1 MKKNNF
7 KIVKID
13 KSKNLFNY
21 EKKIL
26 INELILDLKLGYY
39 DFEKEKAQ
47 KVKFSLEIDYQD
59 KKPSNDKDI
68 KSIVNYGTIVKFITK
83 LIKKKH
89 YNFLET
95 LAEAVFDELFKDKR
109 IAKIMLK
116 IEKLEILKQCSSV
129 GIQIT
134 KKEVM
139 ISSEIGKEVIKKEL
153 PLIPKLPG
161 VYRMLND
168 KGDIL
173 YVGKAKNLPNRLKS
187 YVSEKNHI
195 IRTERM
201 LSQTRKLEI
210 TTTSNE
216 SEALLLEA
224 NLIKKYKPKFNILL
238 RDDKS
243 FPFIF
248 IGNKDK
254 WPQIKRHRGKK
265 TKKGFYFGPF
275 ASAGS
280 ANWTIKMIQKI
291 FHLRVCDDTVFKN
304 RERPCI
310 LYQIK
315 RCSGPCVGY
324 IEKNEYKKT
333 VDDAIEFVSGKS
345 RKIQKSLSDQ
355 MEKAS
360 DNLDFEKAG
369 ILRDRIK
376 SLNIIQSSQ
385 RINEANL
392 IEADVIAGYKESG
405 KTCIQV
411 FFYRSKQNWGN
422 QAFFPKHDPDEKL
435 SDILNSFVSQFYEN
449 KSVPSSIILSEEIK
463 EKILIEKTLS
473 QKEEKQ
479 IDISIA
485 KKGSKLKVINQAIKN
500 AKDSLTR
507 KLYES
512 QNNRELFDAVA
523 NKFNLETNINLIE
536 VYDNSHIQG
545 TNSVGALIAYG
556 DEGFIKKRYR
566 KFNIKIQKNEQDDY
580 GMMREVLNRRFKRAI
595 QEKDNY
601 LTFPDLVLIDGG
613 KGQYSVAR
621 ETLNELGLHDLPIVA
636 IAKGKQ
642 RNSGNE
648 TFFHN
653 GKEFKFIKNDPTLF
667 FLQRIRDESH
677 RFAISAHRAKRKK
690 GISKSLLD
698 QIEGIGSIRKRALL
712 NHFGSARAVESAS
725 LDEIKSVEGV
735 EAKVAKKIYNFF
747 HE

>member
-1 MKKNNF
+1 
-7 KIVKID
+7 
-13 KSKNLFNY
+13 
-21 EKKIL
+21 
-26 INELILDLKLGYY
+26 
-39 DFEKEKAQ
+39 
-47 KVKFSLEIDYQD
+47 
-59 KKPSNDKDI
+59 
-68 KSIVNYGTIVKFITK
+68 
-83 LIKKKH
+83 
-89 YNFLET
+89 
-95 LAEAVFDELFKDKR
+95 
-109 IAKIMLK
+109 ML
-116 IEKLEILKQCSSV
+116 
-129 GIQIT
+129 
-134 KKEVM
+134 
-139 ISSEIGKEVIKKEL
+139 SSETGKEVIKKEL
-153 PLIPKLPG
+153 PLMPKLPG
-161 VYRMLND
+161 VYRMLNS
-168 KGDIL
+168 KNEIL
-173 YVGKAKNLPNRLKS
+173 YVGKAKNLTNRLKS

-201 LSQTRKLEI
+201 LSQTKKLEI

-224 NLIKKYKPKFNILL
+224 NLIKKYKPKYNILL

-248 IGNKDK
+248 IGNKEK

-265 TKKGFYFGPF
+265 NKEGFYFGPF

-324 IEKNEYKKT
+324 IKNDEYKQT
-333 VDDAIEFVSGKS
+333 VEDAIEFVSGKS
-345 RKIQKSLSDQ
+345 RKIQKNLSQQ

-360 DNLDFEKAG
+360 EELDFERAT

-422 QAFFPKHDPDEKL
+422 QAFFPKHDPDESLKE
-435 SDILNSFVSQFYEN
+435 ILNSFISQFYEN
-449 KSVPSSIILSEEIK
+449 KSVPKTIIINEEIK
-463 EKILIEKTLS
+463 EKTLIEKTLS
-473 QKEEKQ
+473 KKESKE
-479 IDISIA
+479 INISVA

-500 AKDSLTR
+500 AKDSLNR

-512 QNNRELFDAVA
+512 QNNRDLFDKVA
-523 NKFNLETNINLIE
+523 KKFDLETNVSLVE

-545 TNSVGALIAYG
+545 TNSVGALITFG
-556 DEGFIKKRYR
+556 EEGFIKKRYR
-566 KFNIKIQKNEQDDY
+566 KFNIKIKQNEQDDY
-580 GMMREVLNRRFKRAI
+580 GMMKEVLNRRFKKAI

-601 LTFPDLVLIDGG
+601 LSFPDLVLIDGG
-613 KGQYSVAR
+613 KGQYSTAR
-621 ETLNELGLHDLPIVA
+621 ETLNELGLHDIPIIA
-636 IAKGKQ
+636 IAKGKF
-642 RNSGNE
+642 RNSGDE

-653 GKEFKFIKNDPTLF
+653 GKSFKFQKNDPTLF
-667 FLQRIRDESH
+667 FLQRIRDEAH

-725 LDEIKSVEGV
+725 LDEIKTVEGV
-735 EAKVAKKIYNFF
+735 EEKVAKKNI
-747 HE
+747 

>member
-1 MKKNNF
+1 M
-7 KIVKID
+7 V
-13 KSKNLFNY
+13 
-21 EKKIL
+21 
-26 INELILDLKLGYY
+26 
-39 DFEKEKAQ
+39 
-47 KVKFSLEIDYQD
+47 
-59 KKPSNDKDI
+59 
-68 KSIVNYGTIVKFITK
+68 
-83 LIKKKH
+83 
-89 YNFLET
+89 
-95 LAEAVFDELFKDKR
+95 
-109 IAKIMLK
+109 
-116 IEKLEILKQCSSV
+116 SSD
-129 GIQIT
+129 
-134 KKEVM
+134 
-139 ISSEIGKEVIKKEL
+139 IGKEVIKKEI
-153 PLIPKLPG
+153 PLVPKLPG
-161 VYRMLND
+161 VYRMLNS
-168 KGDIL
+168 KNEVL

-201 LSQTRKLEI
+201 LSQTKKLEI

-224 NLIKKYKPKFNILL
+224 NLIKKYKPRFNILL

-248 IGNKDK
+248 IGNKDN

-265 TKKGFYFGPF
+265 NKDGFFFGPF

-291 FHLRVCDDTVFKN
+291 FQLRVCDDTVFRN
-304 RERPCI
+304 RQRPCI

-324 IEKNEYKKT
+324 VEKNDYKKS
-333 VDDAIEFVSGKS
+333 VEDAIEFVSGKS
-345 RKIQKSLSDQ
+345 RKIKKSLYDQ

-360 DNLDFEKAG
+360 DGLNFEKAA

-392 IEADVIAGYKESG
+392 VEADVIAGYKESG

-422 QAFFPKHDPDEKL
+422 QAFFPKHDPDENL
-435 SDILNSFVSQFYEN
+435 NEILNSFLSQFYEN
-449 KSVPSSIILSEEIK
+449 KSVPSSIIINEEIK
-463 EKILIEKTLS
+463 EKTLIEKTLS
-473 QKEEKQ
+473 KKEGKQ
-479 IDISIA
+479 INISIA
-485 KKGSKLKVINQAIKN
+485 KKGSKLNVINQAIKN
-500 AKDSLTR
+500 AKDSLNR

-512 QNNRELFDAVA
+512 QNNKELFEELA
-523 NKFNLETNINLIE
+523 NKFNLENNVNLVE
-536 VYDNSHIQG
+536 VYDNSHNQG
-545 TNSVGALIAYG
+545 SNSVGALIAYG
-556 DEGFIKKRYR
+556 EEGFIKKRYR

-580 GMMREVLNRRFKRAI
+580 GMMKEVVNRRFKRAV
-595 QEKDNY
+595 QEKNNY
-601 LTFPDLVLIDGG
+601 LSMPDLVLIDGG
-613 KGQYSVAR
+613 KGQYSVVR
-621 ETLNELGLHDLPIVA
+621 ETMNELGLHDIPIIA
-636 IAKGKQ
+636 IAKGKF

-653 GKEFKFIKNDPTLF
+653 GKDFKFEKNDPTLF
-667 FLQRIRDESH
+667 FLQRIRDEAH

-690 GISKSLLD
+690 GISRSLLD
-698 QIEGIGSIRKRALL
+698 QIDSIGSIRKRALL

-725 LDEIKSVEGV
+725 LEEIKSVEGV
-735 EAKVAKKIYNFF
+735 EEKVAKKIYNFF

>member
-1 MKKNNF
+1 M
-7 KIVKID
+7 V
-13 KSKNLFNY
+13 
-21 EKKIL
+21 
-26 INELILDLKLGYY
+26 
-39 DFEKEKAQ
+39 
-47 KVKFSLEIDYQD
+47 
-59 KKPSNDKDI
+59 
-68 KSIVNYGTIVKFITK
+68 
-83 LIKKKH
+83 
-89 YNFLET
+89 
-95 LAEAVFDELFKDKR
+95 
-109 IAKIMLK
+109 
-116 IEKLEILKQCSSV
+116 SSD
-129 GIQIT
+129 
-134 KKEVM
+134 
-139 ISSEIGKEVIKKEL
+139 IGKEVIKKEI
-153 PLIPKLPG
+153 PLVPKLPG
-161 VYRMLND
+161 VYRMLNANNEV
-168 KGDIL
+168 L

-187 YVSEKNHI
+187 YISEKNHI

-201 LSQTRKLEI
+201 LSQTKKLEI

-224 NLIKKYKPKFNILL
+224 NLIKKFKPRYNILL

-254 WPQIKRHRGKK
+254 WAQIKRHRGKK
-265 TKKGFYFGPF
+265 NKEGFFFGPF

-291 FHLRVCDDTVFKN
+291 FQLRVCDDTVFKN

-324 IEKNEYKKT
+324 VKENEYKKS
-333 VDDAIEFVSGKS
+333 VEDAIEFVSGKS
-345 RKIQKSLSDQ
+345 RKIQKSLSTQ
-355 MEKAS
+355 MENAS
-360 DNLDFEKAG
+360 ENLDFEKAA

-385 RINEANL
+385 RVNEANL

-435 SDILNSFVSQFYEN
+435 DEIINSFVSQFYEN

-463 EKILIEKTLS
+463 EKNLIEQTLTK
-473 QKEEKQ
+473 KEGKQ
-479 IDISIA
+479 INISVA

-500 AKDSLTR
+500 AKDSLNR

-512 QNNRELFDAVA
+512 QNNKELFEEVA
-523 NKFNLETNINLIE
+523 KKFNLETNINLVE

-545 TNSVGALIAYG
+545 TNSIGALIAFG

-566 KFNIKIQKNEQDDY
+566 KFNIKIEKNEQDDY
-580 GMMREVLNRRFKRAI
+580 GMMREVLNRRFKRAL

-601 LTFPDLVLIDGG
+601 LTIPDLVLIDGG
-613 KGQYSVAR
+613 KGQYSAAR
-621 ETLNELGLHDLPIVA
+621 ETMNELGLHDIPVIA
-636 IAKGKQ
+636 IAKGKF

-653 GKEFKFIKNDPTLF
+653 GKEFKFQKNDPTLF
-667 FLQRIRDESH
+667 FLQRLRDESH

-735 EAKVAKKIYNFF
+735 EEKVAKKIYNFF

>member
-1 MKKNNF
+1 
-7 KIVKID
+7 
-13 KSKNLFNY
+13 
-21 EKKIL
+21 
-26 INELILDLKLGYY
+26 
-39 DFEKEKAQ
+39 
-47 KVKFSLEIDYQD
+47 
-59 KKPSNDKDI
+59 
-68 KSIVNYGTIVKFITK
+68 
-83 LIKKKH
+83 
-89 YNFLET
+89 
-95 LAEAVFDELFKDKR
+95 
-109 IAKIMLK
+109 
-116 IEKLEILKQCSSV
+116 
-129 GIQIT
+129 
-134 KKEVM
+134 M

-168 KGDIL
+168 KGEIL

-187 YVSEKNHI
+187 YIAEKNHI

-201 LSQTRKLEI
+201 LSQTKKLEI

-224 NLIKKYKPKFNILL
+224 NLIKKHKPKFNILL

-248 IGNKDK
+248 IGNKDV
-254 WPQIKRHRGKK
+254 WPQIRRHRGKK
-265 TKKGFYFGPF
+265 TKEGFYFGPF

-291 FHLRVCDDTVFKN
+291 FHIRVCDDTVFKN

-324 IEKNEYKKT
+324 VEKEDYKKT

-360 DNLDFEKAG
+360 EDLDFEKAV

-422 QAFFPKHDPDEKL
+422 QAFFPKHDPDESL
-435 SDILNSFVSQFYEN
+435 SNILNSFVSQFYEN
-449 KSVPSSIILSEEIK
+449 KSVPSSIIISEEIK
-463 EKILIEKTLS
+463 EKNLIEKTLS
-473 QKEEKQ
+473 KKEGKQ
-479 IDISIA
+479 VNLSVA
-485 KKGSKLKVINQAIKN
+485 KKGSKLKVINQATKN
-500 AKDSLTR
+500 AKESLNR

-512 QNNRELFDAVA
+512 QNNRELFDSVSS
-523 NKFNLETNINLIE
+523 KFNLETNINLVE

-545 TNSVGALIAYG
+545 TNSVGALIAFG
-556 DEGFIKKRYR
+556 EEGFIKKRYR
-566 KFNIKIQKNEQDDY
+566 KFNIKSKKNEQDDY

-601 LTFPDLVLIDGG
+601 LSFPDLVIVDGG

-621 ETLNELGLHDLPIVA
+621 DSLNELGLHEIPIIA
-636 IAKGKQ
+636 IAKGKF

-648 TFFHN
+648 IFFHN
-653 GKEFKFIKNDPTLF
+653 GKEYKFNKNDPTLF

-677 RFAISAHRAKRKK
+677 RFAISAHRAKRKR

-725 LDEIKSVEGV
+725 LDEIKSVDGV
-735 EAKVAKKIYNFF
+735 EEKVAKKIYNFF

>member
-1 MKKNNF
+1 
-7 KIVKID
+7 
-13 KSKNLFNY
+13 
-21 EKKIL
+21 
-26 INELILDLKLGYY
+26 
-39 DFEKEKAQ
+39 
-47 KVKFSLEIDYQD
+47 
-59 KKPSNDKDI
+59 
-68 KSIVNYGTIVKFITK
+68 
-83 LIKKKH
+83 
-89 YNFLET
+89 
-95 LAEAVFDELFKDKR
+95 
-109 IAKIMLK
+109 
-116 IEKLEILKQCSSV
+116 
-129 GIQIT
+129 
-134 KKEVM
+134 M

-168 KGDIL
+168 KGEIL

-187 YVSEKNHI
+187 YIAEKNHI

-201 LSQTRKLEI
+201 LSQTKKLEI

-224 NLIKKYKPKFNILL
+224 NLIKKHKPKFNILL

-248 IGNKDK
+248 IGNKDV
-254 WPQIKRHRGKK
+254 WPQIRRHRGKK
-265 TKKGFYFGPF
+265 TKEGFYFGPF

-324 IEKNEYKKT
+324 VEKEDYKKT

-360 DNLDFEKAG
+360 EDLDFEKAV

-422 QAFFPKHDPDEKL
+422 QAFFPKHDPDESL
-435 SDILNSFVSQFYEN
+435 SNILNSFVSQFSEN
-449 KSVPSSIILSEEIK
+449 KSMPSSIIISEEIK
-463 EKILIEKTLS
+463 EKNLIEKTLS
-473 QKEEKQ
+473 KKEGKQ
-479 IDISIA
+479 VNLSVA
-485 KKGSKLKVINQAIKN
+485 KKGSKLKVINQATKN
-500 AKDSLTR
+500 AKESLNR

-512 QNNRELFDAVA
+512 QNNRELFDSVA
-523 NKFNLETNINLIE
+523 SKFNLETNINLVE

-545 TNSVGALIAYG
+545 TNSVGALIAFG
-556 DEGFIKKRYR
+556 EEGFIKKRYR
-566 KFNIKIQKNEQDDY
+566 KFNIKSKKNEQDDY

-601 LTFPDLVLIDGG
+601 LSFPDLVIVDGG

-621 ETLNELGLHDLPIVA
+621 DSLNELGLHEIPIIA
-636 IAKGKQ
+636 IAKGKF

-653 GKEFKFIKNDPTLF
+653 GKEYKFNKNDPTLF

-677 RFAISAHRAKRKK
+677 RFAISAHRAKRKR

-725 LDEIKSVEGV
+725 LDEIKSVDGV
-735 EAKVAKKIYNFF
+735 EEKVAKKIYNFF

>member
-1 MKKNNF
+1 
-7 KIVKID
+7 
-13 KSKNLFNY
+13 
-21 EKKIL
+21 
-26 INELILDLKLGYY
+26 
-39 DFEKEKAQ
+39 
-47 KVKFSLEIDYQD
+47 
-59 KKPSNDKDI
+59 
-68 KSIVNYGTIVKFITK
+68 
-83 LIKKKH
+83 
-89 YNFLET
+89 
-95 LAEAVFDELFKDKR
+95 
-109 IAKIMLK
+109 
-116 IEKLEILKQCSSV
+116 
-129 GIQIT
+129 
-134 KKEVM
+134 M
-139 ISSEIGKEVIKKEL
+139 ISSDIGKEVIKKEL
-153 PLIPKLPG
+153 PLMPKLPG
-161 VYRMLND
+161 VYRMLNA
-168 KGDIL
+168 KNEIL
-173 YVGKAKNLPNRLKS
+173 YVGKAKNLTNRLKS

-201 LSQTRKLEI
+201 LSQTKKLEI

-224 NLIKKYKPKFNILL
+224 NLIKKYKPKYNILL

-265 TKKGFYFGPF
+265 SKEGFYFGPF

-291 FHLRVCDDTVFKN
+291 FHLRVCDDNVFKN

-315 RCSGPCVGY
+315 RCSGPCVNY
-324 IEKNEYKKT
+324 INKKEYDQT
-333 VDDAIEFVSGKS
+333 VEDAIEFVSGKS
-345 RKIQKSLSDQ
+345 RKIQKNLSKQ

-360 DNLDFEKAG
+360 EELDFEKAV

-392 IEADVIAGYKESG
+392 LEADVIAGYKESG

-422 QAFFPKHDPDEKL
+422 QAFFPKHDPDENLKE
-435 SDILNSFVSQFYEN
+435 ILNSFISQFYEN
-449 KSVPSSIILSEEIK
+449 KSVPKTIIINEEIK
-463 EKILIEKTLS
+463 EKALIEKTLS
-473 QKEEKQ
+473 KKENKE
-479 IDISIA
+479 INISVA

-500 AKDSLTR
+500 AKDSLNR

-512 QNNRELFDAVA
+512 QNNKDLFDKVSK
-523 NKFNLETNINLIE
+523 KFDLESNISLVE

-545 TNSVGALIAYG
+545 TNSVGALITFG
-556 DEGFIKKRYR
+556 EEGFVKKRYR
-566 KFNIKIQKNEQDDY
+566 KFNIKIKQNRQDDY
-580 GMMREVLNRRFKRAI
+580 GMMKEVLNRRFKKTI

-601 LTFPDLVLIDGG
+601 LTFPDLVLVDGG
-613 KGQYSVAR
+613 KGQYSSSR
-621 ETLNELGLHDLPIVA
+621 ETLNELGLHDIPIIA
-636 IAKGKQ
+636 IAKGKF

-653 GKEFKFIKNDPTLF
+653 GKTFKFEKNDPTLF
-667 FLQRIRDESH
+667 FLQRIRDEAH

-698 QIEGIGSIRKRALL
+698 QIEGIGSMRKKALL

-725 LDEIKSVEGV
+725 FDEIKSVEGV
-735 EAKVAKKIYNFF
+735 EEKVAKKIYNFF

>member
-1 MKKNNF
+1 MGY
-7 KIVKID
+7 
-13 KSKNLFNY
+13 KS
-21 EKKIL
+21 
-26 INELILDLKLGYY
+26 
-39 DFEKEKAQ
+39 Q
-47 KVKFSLEIDYQD
+47 
-59 KKPSNDKDI
+59 
-68 KSIVNYGTIVKFITK
+68 
-83 LIKKKH
+83 
-89 YNFLET
+89 
-95 LAEAVFDELFKDKR
+95 
-109 IAKIMLK
+109 
-116 IEKLEILKQCSSV
+116 
-129 GIQIT
+129 

-139 ISSEIGKEVIKKEL
+139 ISSEIGKEIIKKEL

-161 VYRMLND
+161 VYKMLSD
-168 KGDIL
+168 KDQIL

-201 LSQTRKLEI
+201 LSQTRKIEI

-224 NLIKKYKPKFNILL
+224 NLIKKHKPKFNILL

-254 WPQIKRHRGKK
+254 WSQIKRHRGKK
-265 TKKGFYFGPF
+265 TKEGFYFGPF

-324 IEKNEYKKT
+324 IDESEYKRT

-345 RKIQKSLSDQ
+345 RKIQKNLSDQ

-360 DNLDFEKAG
+360 ESLDFEKAG

-392 IEADVIAGYKESG
+392 VEADVIAAYKESG
-405 KTCIQV
+405 QTCIQV

-422 QAFFPKHDPDEKL
+422 QAFFPKHDPDENL
-435 SDILNSFVSQFYEN
+435 GDILNSFVSQFYEN
-449 KSVPSSIILSEEIK
+449 KSVPSSIILSQEIK
-463 EKILIEKTLS
+463 EKILIEQTLS
-473 QKEEKQ
+473 QKESKQ
-479 IDISIA
+479 VNISVA

-500 AKDSLTR
+500 AKDSLNR
-507 KLYES
+507 KLHET
-512 QNNRELFDAVA
+512 QNNRELFESVVA
-523 NKFNLETNINLIE
+523 KFNLETNINLIE

-545 TNSVGALIAYG
+545 TNSVGALISYG

-566 KFNIKIQKNEQDDY
+566 KFNIKMKKNEQDDY
-580 GMMREVLNRRFKRAI
+580 GMMKEVLTRRFKKAV
-595 QEKDNY
+595 QEKEGH
-601 LTFPDLVLIDGG
+601 LSFPDLIFVDGG

-621 ETLNELGLHDLPIVA
+621 ETLNDLGLHDIPLIA
-636 IAKGKQ
+636 IAKGKF

-653 GKEFKFIKNDPTLF
+653 GKEYKFSKNDPTLF

-677 RFAISAHRAKRKK
+677 RFAISAHRARRKK

-735 EAKVAKKIYNFF
+735 EEKVAKKIYNFF

>member
-1 MKKNNF
+1 
-7 KIVKID
+7 
-13 KSKNLFNY
+13 
-21 EKKIL
+21 
-26 INELILDLKLGYY
+26 
-39 DFEKEKAQ
+39 
-47 KVKFSLEIDYQD
+47 
-59 KKPSNDKDI
+59 
-68 KSIVNYGTIVKFITK
+68 
-83 LIKKKH
+83 
-89 YNFLET
+89 
-95 LAEAVFDELFKDKR
+95 
-109 IAKIMLK
+109 ML
-116 IEKLEILKQCSSV
+116 
-129 GIQIT
+129 
-134 KKEVM
+134 
-139 ISSEIGKEVIKKEL
+139 SSETGKEVIKKEL
-153 PLIPKLPG
+153 PLMPKLPG
-161 VYRMLND
+161 VYRMLNS
-168 KGDIL
+168 KNEIL
-173 YVGKAKNLPNRLKS
+173 YVGKAKNLTNRLKS

-201 LSQTRKLEI
+201 LSQTKKLEI

-224 NLIKKYKPKFNILL
+224 NLIKKYKPKYNILL

-248 IGNKDK
+248 IGNKEK

-265 TKKGFYFGPF
+265 NKEGFYFGPF

-324 IEKNEYKKT
+324 IKNDEYKQT
-333 VDDAIEFVSGKS
+333 VEDAIEFVSGKS
-345 RKIQKSLSDQ
+345 RKIQKNLSQQ

-360 DNLDFEKAG
+360 EELDFERAT

-422 QAFFPKHDPDEKL
+422 QAFFPKHDPDESLKE
-435 SDILNSFVSQFYEN
+435 ILNSFISQFYEN
-449 KSVPSSIILSEEIK
+449 KSVPKLIIINEEIK
-463 EKILIEKTLS
+463 EKTLIEKTLS
-473 QKEEKQ
+473 KKESKE
-479 IDISIA
+479 INISVA

-500 AKDSLTR
+500 AKDSLNR

-512 QNNRELFDAVA
+512 QNNRDLFDKVA
-523 NKFNLETNINLIE
+523 KKFDLETNVSLVE

-545 TNSVGALIAYG
+545 TNSVGALITFG
-556 DEGFIKKRYR
+556 EEGFIKKRYR
-566 KFNIKIQKNEQDDY
+566 KFNIKIKQNEQDDY
-580 GMMREVLNRRFKRAI
+580 GMMKEVLNRRFKKAV

-601 LTFPDLVLIDGG
+601 LSFPDLVLIDGG
-613 KGQYSVAR
+613 KGQYSSAR
-621 ETLNELGLHDLPIVA
+621 ETLNELGLHDIPIIA
-636 IAKGKQ
+636 IAKGKF
-642 RNSGNE
+642 RNSGDE

-653 GKEFKFIKNDPTLF
+653 GKSFKFQKNDPTLF
-667 FLQRIRDESH
+667 FLQRIRDEAH

-725 LDEIKSVEGV
+725 LDEIKTVEGV
-735 EAKVAKKIYNFF
+735 EEKVAKKIYNFF

>member
-1 MKKNNF
+1 
-7 KIVKID
+7 
-13 KSKNLFNY
+13 
-21 EKKIL
+21 
-26 INELILDLKLGYY
+26 
-39 DFEKEKAQ
+39 
-47 KVKFSLEIDYQD
+47 
-59 KKPSNDKDI
+59 
-68 KSIVNYGTIVKFITK
+68 
-83 LIKKKH
+83 
-89 YNFLET
+89 
-95 LAEAVFDELFKDKR
+95 
-109 IAKIMLK
+109 
-116 IEKLEILKQCSSV
+116 
-129 GIQIT
+129 
-134 KKEVM
+134 M

-168 KGDIL
+168 KGEIL

-187 YVSEKNHI
+187 YIAEKNHI

-201 LSQTRKLEI
+201 LSQTKKLEI

-224 NLIKKYKPKFNILL
+224 NLIKKHKPKFNILL

-248 IGNKDK
+248 IGNKDV
-254 WPQIKRHRGKK
+254 WPQIRRHRGKK
-265 TKKGFYFGPF
+265 TKEGFYFGPF

-324 IEKNEYKKT
+324 VEKEDYKKT

-360 DNLDFEKAG
+360 EDLDFEKAV

-422 QAFFPKHDPDEKL
+422 QAFFPKHDPDESL
-435 SDILNSFVSQFYEN
+435 SNILNSFVSQFYEN
-449 KSVPSSIILSEEIK
+449 KSVPSSIIISEEIK
-463 EKILIEKTLS
+463 EKNLIEKTLS
-473 QKEEKQ
+473 KKEGKQ
-479 IDISIA
+479 VNLSVA
-485 KKGSKLKVINQAIKN
+485 KKGSKLKVINQATKN
-500 AKDSLTR
+500 AKESLNR

-512 QNNRELFDAVA
+512 QNNRELFDSVA
-523 NKFNLETNINLIE
+523 SKFNLETNINLVE

-545 TNSVGALIAYG
+545 TNSVGALIAFG
-556 DEGFIKKRYR
+556 EEGFIKKRYR
-566 KFNIKIQKNEQDDY
+566 KFNIKSKKNEQDDY

-601 LTFPDLVLIDGG
+601 LSFPDLVIVDGG

-621 ETLNELGLHDLPIVA
+621 DSLNELGLHEIPIIA
-636 IAKGKQ
+636 IAKGKF

-653 GKEFKFIKNDPTLF
+653 GKEYKFNKNDPTLF

-677 RFAISAHRAKRKK
+677 RFAISAHRTKRKR

-725 LDEIKSVEGV
+725 LDEIKSVDGV
-735 EAKVAKKIYNFF
+735 EEKVAKKIYNFF